1 MSIYADT
8 SVLFSLYVT
17 DANSPGPM
25 PGGRQIPFPLVSL
38 LAATEFCTFDT
49 RQGKLAK
56 ATGLHVQP

>member
-38 LAATEFCTFDT
+38 ASIALSSET
-49 RQGKLAK
+49 R
-56 ATGLHVQP
+56 